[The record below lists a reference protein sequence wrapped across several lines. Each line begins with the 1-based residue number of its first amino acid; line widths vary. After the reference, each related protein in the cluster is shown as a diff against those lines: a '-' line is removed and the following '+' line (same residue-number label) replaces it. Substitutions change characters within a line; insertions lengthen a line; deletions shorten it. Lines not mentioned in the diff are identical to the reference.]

1 MRGPVRPG
9 SRVCS
14 LRGRMPCLFARSR
27 FVAVFGMVGA
37 TSSVCCM
44 CSDPVRSRCRAGAR
58 GPARQQPPNTS
69 ARHARCVAVGPGE
82 GRA

>member
-58 GPARQQPPNTS
+58 GPARQQPPEHV
-69 ARHARCVAVGPGE
+69 RGIGAVYGPGE